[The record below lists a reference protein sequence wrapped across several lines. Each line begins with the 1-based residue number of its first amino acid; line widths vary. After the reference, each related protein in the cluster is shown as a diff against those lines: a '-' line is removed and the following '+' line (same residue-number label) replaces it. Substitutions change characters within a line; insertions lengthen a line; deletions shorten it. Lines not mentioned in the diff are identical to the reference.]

1 MTTGVIKTQGS
12 RLYFADPNSASSS
25 DADGVVVLYVACPT
39 AIQGLGGQRP
49 QINKSCLESV
59 EEEFEGGRPN
69 PSTMTVPFNFIPRS
83 AAHQAL
89 QTLFESGEIVSW
101 MVVFSD
107 AIAAGNVPVTVDSD
121 GRLVSTGSTTKE
133 CLGYVSDL
141 TFDGQQNDIWRGTL
155 TVQRTGAFVND
166 LPTADLP

>member
-1 MTTGVIKTQGS
+1 MTQGVIKTQGS
-12 RLYFADPNSASSS
+12 RLYFADPTSASSS
-25 DADGVVVLYVACPT
+25 DPDGVVILYVACPT
-39 AIQGLGGQRP
+39 AIQGLGGSRP

-69 PSTMTVPFNFIPRS
+69 PSTITVPFNYIPRS

-89 QTLFESGEIVSW
+89 QALFESGDILSW

-107 AIAAGNVPVTVDSD
+107 AINNGDVPVSVDSD
-121 GRLVSTGSTTKE
+121 SRLVSAGPTTKE
-133 CLGYVSDL
+133 CLGYVADL

-155 TVQRTGAFVND
+155 TIQRTGAFVND